1 MGVRKGKTMRM
12 LKLILVVAGCMS
24 GPLNA
29 SVLSYSV
36 TPGGGGFNYQLTLT
50 NDGATGGSIFD
61 LFLSLPIDINNIDT
75 ANIGT
80 PVGWGDATGGLLF
93 FGPDA
98 SPSTSFIDW
107 AADFS
112 GLYDVQ
118 IGATLSG
125 FSFNSTQN
133 IAGPITFALNGN
145 TDFAAAE
152 PASTAPE
159 PGTFVL
165 LVPVLAVIAAC
176 RRVRINSFGT
186 GRGALISSSQDR

>member
-186 GRGALISSSQDR
+186 GRGAPISSSQDR

>member
-1 MGVRKGKTMRM
+1 
-12 LKLILVVAGCMS
+12 MS

-36 TPGGGGFNYQLTLT
+36 TPGGGGFNYQFTLT

-61 LFLSLPIDINNIDT
+61 LFLSLPIDINHIDT
-75 ANIGT
+75 ATIGT

-165 LVPVLAVIAAC
+165 LVPVLAVIAAG

-186 GRGALISSSQDR
+186 GRGALISSSPDR

>member
-1 MGVRKGKTMRM
+1 MRM
-12 LKLILVVAGCMS
+12 LKLILVVAGCVS
-24 GPLNA
+24 GPMNA
-29 SVLSYSV
+29 SVLSYNV
-36 TPGGGGFNYQLTLT
+36 TPGGGGFNYQFTLT

-61 LFLSLPIDINNIDT
+61 LFLSLPIDINHIDT
-75 ANIGT
+75 ATIGT

-118 IGATLSG
+118 IGAALSG
-125 FSFNSTQN
+125 FSFNSAQN
-133 IAGPITFALNGN
+133 IGGPITFALNGN
-145 TDFAAAE
+145 TDFAAAV

-165 LVPVLAVIAAC
+165 LVPVLAMIAAC

-186 GRGALISSSQDR
+186 RTGAPISFSQNR

>member
-1 MGVRKGKTMRM
+1 MRM

-176 RRVRINSFGT
+176 RRVRINSSGK
-186 GRGALISSSQDR
+186 GRGAPISSSQDR